1 MKVSGAQVA
10 AARNLLRI
18 TQEELADAA
27 DVSYR
32 TVLRFEAGQA
42 EPQAVSLQK
51 ILSALERRGIEFT
64 NGTGMG
70 IRLNYQKAAEFA
82 NSATSAPKE
91 PAR

>member
-64 NGTGMG
+64 NGTGIG
-70 IRLNYQKAAEFA
+70 VRLDFAKAEAA
-82 NSATSAPKE
+82 
-91 PAR
+91 ARSEGTGTPR

>member
-1 MKVSGAQVA
+1 MKVSGAQVT

-18 TQEELADAA
+18 TQEELAAAA

-42 EPQAVSLQK
+42 EPQASSLQK
-51 ILSALERRGIEFT
+51 ILAELERRGIEFT

-70 IRLNYQKAAEFA
+70 IRLNYQKAEEFA
-82 NSATSAPKE
+82 RSTAPGQNKSD
-91 PAR
+91 R